1 MYKVCEDMDRASDQS
16 KMRNLCLK
24 QLVAF
29 QDTVDRCGRFP
40 TDAEASTMAQ
50 SSEKLLVL
58 YGGLARRAAESGKML
73 WSIVNKFHFFHH
85 LSCQGQFY
93 SLKCVSTYQPEDYM
107 RHVTSS
113 ASGCAVG
120 TPTFK
125 VNSKLAERVR
135 VARYIEITRGFWPTE

>member
-1 MYKVCEDMDRASDQS
+1 MYKVCEEMDRASDNS

-24 QLVAF
+24 QLVTF
-29 QDTVDRCGRFP
+29 QDTIDRCGRFP
-40 TDAEASTMAQ
+40 TDAQASTMAQ

-58 YGGLARRAAESGKML
+58 YGGLARKAAESGKLL

-107 RHVTSS
+107 RHVIFC
-113 ASGCAVG
+113 SGLCSGPADFQG
-120 TPTFK
+120 QFK
-125 VNSKLAERVR
+125 TGR
-135 VARYIEITRGFWPTE
+135 TC